1 MMKLEKMTNV
11 EFCEICDNYT
21 PSVHIEEAGE
31 YGCQNCYEAYG
42 VEMMEFQKMKIK
54 KVSDYQKEYD
64 KLKAIAESSINANV
78 ELDDSFY
85 NELLR
90 LTKLVKSFGGKV

>member
-1 MMKLEKMTNV
+1 MTYSAVARNTKIESIV
-11 EFCEICDNYT
+11 FHTTLSKVVPFAQASPIGSLAT
-21 PSVHIEEAGE
+21 RVLSVRTV
-31 YGCQNCYEAYG
+31 NS
-42 VEMMEFQKMKIK
+42 MRIK

-78 ELDDSFY
+78 ELDSSFY

>member
-1 MMKLEKMTNV
+1 MR
-11 EFCEICDNYT
+11 
-21 PSVHIEEAGE
+21 
-31 YGCQNCYEAYG
+31 
-42 VEMMEFQKMKIK
+42 IK

-78 ELDDSFY
+78 ELDSSFY

-90 LTKLVKSFGGKV
+90 LTKLVKSFGGRV

>member
-1 MMKLEKMTNV
+1 MK
-11 EFCEICDNYT
+11 Y
-21 PSVHIEEAGE
+21 
-31 YGCQNCYEAYG
+31 
-42 VEMMEFQKMKIK
+42 K

-64 KLKAIAESSINANV
+64 KLKAIATSSLNANV

-90 LTKLVKSFGGKV
+90 LTKLLKSIGGRV